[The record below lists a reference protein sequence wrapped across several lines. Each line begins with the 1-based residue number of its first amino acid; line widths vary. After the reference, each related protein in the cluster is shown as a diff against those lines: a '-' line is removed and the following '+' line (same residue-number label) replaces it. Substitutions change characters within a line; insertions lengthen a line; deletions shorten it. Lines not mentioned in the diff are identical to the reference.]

1 MGRHLTV
8 ISYLGAMD
16 PLLEEI
22 SLKVQPQGPH
32 AFVRCQ
38 RANQLHELVM
48 AAGRNIDRLD
58 LVGHGSPSSF
68 WLGEDPLLELG
79 REPAEALKKLGAE
92 LPAGSEV
99 RLLGCFTGVGEEG
112 RTLLQSTATALNGKT
127 VHGTTA
133 RIEPRHFGPT
143 GLREDFRALH
153 SSKEEGIASPATG
166 SNAEKDL
173 QLSPHLSHLLSVDE
187 SDQEA
192 ALVWKTYF
200 PAGYQPLGR
209 GRPLAR
215 SNFTL
220 QFHGA
225 RVTFACDCRLILIE
239 DTPEKPP
246 LLMGWSKAEPVPLLA
261 NLSLT
266 MLRGDTEESPVSLT
280 ARSTGATGGR
290 PRVKRATHR

>member
-16 PLLEEI
+16 PLFEEI
-22 SLKVQPQGPH
+22 AFKAQPQGPH
-32 AFVRCQ
+32 AFIRCQ
-38 RANQLHELVM
+38 RVYQLHDLVM
-48 AAGRNIDRLD
+48 GAGRNLDRLD

-68 WLGEDPLLELG
+68 WLGEERLLG
-79 REPAEALKKLGAE
+79 IGSEPPEVLKKLGAE
-92 LPAGSEV
+92 LPAGAEV

-112 RTLLQSTATALNGKT
+112 QTLLQSTSTVLDGRT

-133 RIEPRHFGPT
+133 RIEPRHFGAT
-143 GLREDFRALH
+143 GLREDFLALH
-153 SSKEEGIASPATG
+153 SSNEEGIAGPTTG
-166 SNAEKDL
+166 SHADKDL
-173 QLSPHLSHLLSVDE
+173 SLNPHLSHLLAVDE
-187 SDQEA
+187 SDQEV

-215 SNFTL
+215 SNFTF

-225 RVTFACDCRLILIE
+225 RVTFACDCRLVLIE

-246 LLMGWSKAEPVPLLA
+246 LLMGWSKPEPVPLLA
-261 NLSLT
+261 NLTLT
-266 MLRGDTEESPVSLT
+266 MSQEGARESPVGLIG
-280 ARSTGATGGR
+280 RSTGATGVR
-290 PRVKRATHR
+290 ARAKRAAHR